1 MSIHQDLQAMFGI
14 ALLYNLED
22 ALLLDQD
29 NTVKIIKI
37 SYGKKIWQL
46 APLRMIYSVKPDL
59 HLNSRLVLGEHKV
72 KANKHSGYASV
83 VQQITQYYSKIP
95 RT

>member
-22 ALLLDQD
+22 ALLPDQD

-37 SYGKKIWQL
+37 SYGKKIWL
-46 APLRMIYSVKPDL
+46 KKLRV
-59 HLNSRLVLGEHKV
+59 
-72 KANKHSGYASV
+72 
-83 VQQITQYYSKIP
+83 
-95 RT
+95 

>member
-1 MSIHQDLQAMFGI
+1 MAKEIKGI
-14 ALLYNLED
+14 MDHDTFEFLPPGSSPPDGY
-22 ALLLDQD
+22 
-29 NTVKIIKI
+29 
-37 SYGKKIWQL
+37 QL